1 MRNRS
6 VFLTVQVFHKIIYET
21 MIVIFGV
28 VVFIF
33 CGGVEG
39 FSELSQFISEEQ
51 GTGTLWE
58 GMSIFIPLYVCG
70 GHAQFFHYY
79 VVVWIVSSWSII

>member
-1 MRNRS
+1 M
-6 VFLTVQVFHKIIYET
+6 
-21 MIVIFGV
+21 
-28 VVFIF
+28 
-33 CGGVEG
+33 EG

-58 GMSIFIPLYVCG
+58 GMSILIPLYVCG